1 MAGFTGGRKPLGVA
15 GIPPDAPGPIVTA
28 SPSIGTDTFYI
39 LGLTM
44 AEEIDPT
51 GAGNPP
57 VRVTESGT
65 NATDTYYVLG
75 FVLAEPSSVGT
86 NAGRFRILEQGSVG
100 SDTYYV
106 LGFVL
111 AE

>member
-1 MAGFTGGRKPLGVA
+1 MAGFPGGRKPLGAA
-15 GIPPDAPGPIVTA
+15 GIPPSAPGPTV
-28 SPSIGTDTFYI
+28 SESSSIGTDTFYL
-39 LGLTM
+39 LGLTL
-44 AEEIDPT
+44 AEDTNPT
-51 GAGNPP
+51 GSGNHP
-57 VRVTESGT
+57 VRITESGG
-65 NATDTYYVLG
+65 NATDSYYVLG